1 MLLVLLLLLLLHRE
15 FSKNMF
21 LNIENIYKIGFT
33 YNSKLYKII
42 AFFVSQKEQDGNL
55 CAVHYPYDISNHLR
69 FKINLITFGGQ
80 SPRCSLRANAG
91 GSATRPELGNTFRH
105 IEECRFLILANSV
118 QLL

>member
-80 SPRCSLRANAG
+80 MCCEKRKLSKSSPQIWTLSG
-91 GSATRPELGNTFRH
+91 Q
-105 IEECRFLILANSV
+105 ILSSDGDFD
-118 QLL
+118 